1 MDNSKLWN
9 SEKFF
14 ERLDFFLA
22 LKNTTLYQLCSDVD
36 ISPDTFYKARNRK
49 ALPNLQ
55 SICILC
61 DALDITLAEFFS
73 PEILSPDCKTIMDS
87 FDVVSEQSLST
98 LAKLVKCLK

>member
-1 MDNSKLWN
+1 MDNSKLLT
-9 SEKFF
+9 SAKFF
-14 ERLDFFLA
+14 ERLDSFLET
-22 LKNTTLYQLCSDVD
+22 KHITLYQLCSDVD

-73 PEILSPDCKTIMDS
+73 PTILSADCKAILDS
-87 FDVVSEQSLST
+87 LDILSEQSLSV
-98 LAKLVKCLK
+98 LATLVKCLR